1 MIKNDELILENQ
13 KLVYSIINTYFPNYQ
28 NKSDL
33 FQVGC
38 MGLIKA
44 SDKYKEG
51 YNTKFSSYAYMFI
64 LGEMKKYVREDKG
77 IKLSYDLQK
86 LGYKIEKLRLMLYQ
100 KLMREPTTYE
110 ISEIL
115 GIEEEQVIEALSI
128 PTNIQSL
135 DEPINENGKSI
146 SLYDYVSVGDTQD
159 INELIDL
166 KRELAQLSQEER
178 MIIESRYMK
187 DMTQSE
193 AAKILGMSQ
202 VQVSRNEK
210 KVLIKLRDRLQ
221 L

>member
-28 NKSDL
+28 NKNDL

-44 SDKYKEG
+44 SDKYKEE

-110 ISEIL
+110 ISEML

-146 SLYDYVSVGDTQD
+146 NLYDYVSISDTQD

-166 KRELAQLSQEER
+166 KRELEHLSKEER

>member
-166 KRELAQLSQEER
+166 KRELEHLSKEER

>member
-1 MIKNDELILENQ
+1 MVTNDEIILENQ

-28 NKSDL
+28 NKNDL

-38 MGLIKA
+38 MGLINA
-44 SDKYKEG
+44 SYKYKDD

-64 LGEMKKYVREDKG
+64 LGEMKKYVREDRG

-86 LGYKIEKLRLMLYQ
+86 LSYKIEKLRLMLYQ
-100 KLMREPTTYE
+100 KLMREPTIYE

-115 GIEEEQVIEALSI
+115 GIEEEKIIEALNI
-128 PTNIQSL
+128 PNNIQSL
-135 DEPINENGKSI
+135 DEPMNENGKSI
-146 SLYDYVSVGDTQD
+146 NLYDCISVNGTQV

-166 KRELAQLSQEER
+166 KRELENLSKEER
-178 MIIESRYMK
+178 MIIESRYMN

-193 AAKILGMSQ
+193 VAKKLGMNQ

>member
-44 SDKYKEG
+44 SDKYKEE

>member
-13 KLVYSIINTYFPNYQ
+13 KLVYSIINIYFPNYQ

-44 SDKYKEG
+44 SDKYKEE

>member
-28 NKSDL
+28 NKNDL

-44 SDKYKEG
+44 SEKFNEE
-51 YNTKFSSYAYMFI
+51 YNTKFSTYAYTLI
-64 LGEMKKYVREDKG
+64 LGEIKKYVREDKG

-86 LGYKIEKLRLMLYQ
+86 LGYKIEKLRLILYQ
-100 KLMREPTTYE
+100 KLMREPTT
-110 ISEIL
+110 SELASII
-115 GIEEEQVIEALSI
+115 GVSETQIIEALSM
-128 PTNIQSL
+128 PNNIQSL
-135 DEPINENGKSI
+135 DEPINDNGKCI
-146 SLYDYVSVGDTQD
+146 NLYDYVSDNRKQD

-166 KRELAQLSQEER
+166 KRELEKLSKEEK

-187 DMTQSE
+187 DMTQTETAE
-193 AAKILGMSQ
+193 ALGMSQ
-202 VQVSRNEK
+202 VQISRNEK

-221 L
+221 M